1 MGEKRDRVLA
11 AVPPQEL
18 GGDPFPGARSP
29 LLQLQLRLL
38 DCVPPALPECP
49 QPELL
54 DRFWV
59 DTCRVGVDKT
69 EADRLAWFR
78 ALCHEPW
85 RANPYPEHQ
94 GRLLEMDR
102 LDAYT
107 YVPHKGVRQTFNN
120 ATFGQPS
127 TSHYAGILHYSYRK
141 DPPFNMGWWLQQN
154 HRTNPVFD
162 SLGAD
167 SVEIYVGYQRAPFKP
182 WDIWRPEPLTL
193 TELQQGRDTLYVN
206 PG

>member
-1 MGEKRDRVLA
+1 M
-11 AVPPQEL
+11 
-18 GGDPFPGARSP
+18 GGDPFPGARSS

-38 DCVPPALPECP
+38 DHVPPALPECP

-59 DTCRVGVDKT
+59 DTCRVGVNGA

-78 ALCHEPW
+78 ARCHQPW
-85 RANPYPEHQ
+85 RANPYPERQ
-94 GRLLEMDR
+94 GRILEMDR

-107 YVPHKGVRQTFNN
+107 YLPHKGVRQTFNN

-141 DPPFNMGWWLQQN
+141 DPPFNIGWWLQQN
-154 HRTNPVFD
+154 HRTNPMFD
-162 SLGAD
+162 SLGSD
-167 SVEIYVGYQRAPFKP
+167 SVEIYVGYQRAPYKP
-182 WDIWRPEPLTL
+182 WDIWQPQPLTL
-193 TELQQGRDTLYVN
+193 DELQQGRDTLHVN
-206 PG
+206 KG